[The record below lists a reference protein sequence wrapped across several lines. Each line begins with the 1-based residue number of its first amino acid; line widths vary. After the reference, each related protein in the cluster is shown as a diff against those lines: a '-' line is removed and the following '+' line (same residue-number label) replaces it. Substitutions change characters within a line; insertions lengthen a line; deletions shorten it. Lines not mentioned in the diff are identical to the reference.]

1 MSSSLILNGL
11 RCFFFSLLSHKGHMI
26 TEIRI
31 SGKAAMDDLSIL
43 IPFLIFI
50 TAV

>member
-1 MSSSLILNGL
+1 
-11 RCFFFSLLSHKGHMI
+11 MI

-43 IPFLIFI
+43 IPFLIFYNCCLSRI
-50 TAV
+50 SERRSRNVA